1 MEGRPI
7 TNSLPSD
14 LVADFTSVDPDI
26 SSRYTAKVVPKRAST
41 KTCPRH
47 LSQPAL
53 TSNSYENGERLAGR
67 RRTVV
72 QTCFEQNVGNR
83 RSSGSNSGIRT
94 RSQQDAGLH
103 HLGHPVD
110 CSVSQTLPRL
120 LRRRM
125 LVQGF
130 CGIGRTLRG
139 TVASSDANRERSHS
153 QENDDCT
160 AALAP

>member
-7 TNSLPSD
+7 TNSLPTN

-26 SSRYTAKVVPKRAST
+26 SSRYTAKVAPKWSST

-47 LSQPAL
+47 LPAI

-72 QTCFEQNVGNR
+72 QACFEQNVGDR
-83 RSSGSNSGIRT
+83 RSSRSNTGIRT
-94 RSQQDAGLH
+94 RSQQDAGSH
-103 HLGHPVD
+103 HLRHPVD
-110 CSVSQTLPRL
+110 RRVGQTLPRL

-125 LVQGF
+125 FVQGS

-139 TVASSDANRERSHS
+139 TVSGSDTNRERSHR
-153 QENDDCT
+153 QENDDRT